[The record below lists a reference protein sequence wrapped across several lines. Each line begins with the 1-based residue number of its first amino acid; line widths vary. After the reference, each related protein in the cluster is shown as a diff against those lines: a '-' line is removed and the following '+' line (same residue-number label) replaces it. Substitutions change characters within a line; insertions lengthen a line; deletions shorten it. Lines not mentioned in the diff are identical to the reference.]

1 MEETARLNAMAR
13 LLRQRIE
20 LGGPIPLAEY
30 MALALAHPEHGYYQ
44 KAEPFGTA
52 GDFIT
57 APEISQIFG
66 ELLGAWCGVVWEALG
81 RPDPVLL
88 VELGP
93 GRGTLM
99 QDALRAACKKDG
111 FRKAARLHLI
121 ETSERL
127 QAQQA
132 ENLREFRPVFHAH
145 PGELPDGPMLLLANE
160 FFDALPIRQ
169 FERTESGWRERLVTF
184 EPEAGAF
191 RFTLA
196 HAVTPDVQIP
206 ARLRAAAVGSIA
218 EISFPALGLARDI
231 GERVRRFG
239 GAALILD
246 YGAPQTQA
254 LATFQSVHKH
264 GFHDPLAH
272 PGEADLTAHVDFE
285 SLAEAARAGGASVT
299 DSIPQGLWLTR
310 LGIRMRCEQ
319 LLERADLAE
328 QSAIQSAC
336 HRLIDPQEMGTLFRA
351 MAIAQPDP
359 IPLPGFDEG

>member
-13 LLRQRIE
+13 LLRRRIE

-30 MALALAHPEHGYYQ
+30 MALALTHPEHGYYQ
-44 KAEPFGTA
+44 QAEPFGTA

-66 ELLGAWCGVVWEALG
+66 ELLGGWCGAVWEALG
-81 RPDPVLL
+81 SPNPVLL

-99 QDALRAACKKDG
+99 KDALRAACKKDG
-111 FRKAARLHLI
+111 FQEAARLHLI
-121 ETSERL
+121 ETSRRL
-127 QAQQA
+127 KAQQA
-132 ENLREFRPVFHAH
+132 ENLREFWPLFHEH
-145 PGELPDGPMLLLANE
+145 PGELPDGPILLLANE

-169 FERTESGWRERLVTF
+169 FERTQSGWRERLVTF
-184 EPEAGAF
+184 EPGASAF

-196 HAVTPDVQIP
+196 DAVTPEVQIP
-206 ARLRAAAVGSIA
+206 ARLRIAPLGSIA
-218 EISFPALGLARDI
+218 EISLPALGLAADI
-231 GERVRRFG
+231 GERVCNFG

-246 YGAPQTQA
+246 YGAPETQVV
-254 LATFQSVHKH
+254 ATFQSVHAH

-285 SLAEAARAGGASVT
+285 SLAEAARAGGAYAT

-310 LGIRMRCEQ
+310 LGIRERAER
-319 LLERADLAE
+319 LLEGVDLTDR
-328 QSAIQSAC
+328 SAIRSAC

-359 IPLPGFDEG
+359 IALPGFD